1 VGTIREDFEM
11 PELLLP
17 IQDYDS
23 SGAWTDRGNR
33 RSRSVSGSRKKRR
46 SRNSSRSKSTK
57 SEKASRGRN
66 KVVEEIEIGS
76 KRNRSENLSHAV
88 RGRQ

>member
-1 VGTIREDFEM
+1 M

-33 RSRSVSGSRKKRR
+33 RSRSVSGSRKKKR

-57 SEKASRGRN
+57 SEKTTRDRN
-66 KVVEEIEIGS
+66 KVVEEIELGS
-76 KRNRSENLSHAV
+76 KRHRSENLSNV